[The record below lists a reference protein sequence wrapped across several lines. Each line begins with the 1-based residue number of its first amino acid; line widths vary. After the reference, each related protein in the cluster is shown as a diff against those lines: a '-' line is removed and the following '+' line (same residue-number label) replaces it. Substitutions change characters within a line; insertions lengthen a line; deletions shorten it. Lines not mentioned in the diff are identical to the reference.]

1 MGTLYVVATPIGNL
15 NDMTKRAIETLKE
28 VDIILCEDTRT
39 SMKLLNNFDIKN
51 KLMSYH
57 KYNEQEQT
65 KNIIKLL
72 KQDKN
77 IAIITDAGTPC
88 ISDPGYILVKEARE
102 NNITVI
108 PIGGISALITALS
121 ASGIETDKFTFQG
134 FFPRETKDKTKLLEE
149 LNKTTIKVHI
159 FYESPKRII
168 KTLEYLKN
176 NLDIEKISIFKELT
190 KLHEKNYYGTL
201 EEVLDKLQNE
211 EKTNQG
217 EYTFIIKTKPKQE
230 TKKEQ
235 NISLEALIIDKLIK
249 EQKTIKEIIEILN
262 KENHNISKKALYNAS
277 LNLKQILKK

>member
-39 SMKLLNNFDIKN
+39 SMKLLNNFNIKN

-88 ISDPGYILVKEARE
+88 ISDPGYILVKGARE

-134 FFPRETKDKTKLLEE
+134 FFPRETKEKTKLLEE

-176 NLDIEKISIFKELT
+176 NLEIEKISIFKELT
-190 KLHEKNYYGTL
+190 KLHEKNYYGSL
-201 EEVLDKLQNE
+201 EEVLNKLQNE

-217 EYTFIIKTKPKQE
+217 EYTFIIKTKQKQE
-230 TKKEQ
+230 KEQ

-249 EQKTIKEIIEILN
+249 EQKTIKEIVEILN
-262 KENHNISKKALYNAS
+262 KENKNISKKDLYNAS

>member
-39 SMKLLNNFDIKN
+39 SMKLLNNFNIKN

-134 FFPRETKDKTKLLEE
+134 FFPRETKEKTKLLEE
-149 LNKTTIKVHI
+149 LNKTNIKVHI

-190 KLHEKNYYGTL
+190 KIHEKNYYGTL
-201 EEVLDKLQNE
+201 EEVLNKLQNE

-217 EYTFIIKTKPKQE
+217 EYTFIIKTKQKQE
-230 TKKEQ
+230 KEQ

-249 EQKTIKEIIEILN
+249 EQKTIKEIVEILN
-262 KENHNISKKALYNAS
+262 KENKNISKKDLYNAS

>member
-39 SMKLLNNFDIKN
+39 SMKLLNNFNIKN

-108 PIGGISALITALS
+108 PVGGISALITALS

-134 FFPRETKDKTKLLEE
+134 FFPRETKEKTKLLEE

-190 KLHEKNYYGTL
+190 KLHEKNYYGSL
-201 EEVLDKLQNE
+201 EEVLNKLQNE
-211 EKTNQG
+211 EKTTQG
-217 EYTFIIKTKPKQE
+217 EYTFIIKTKQKQE
-230 TKKEQ
+230 KEQ

-249 EQKTIKEIIEILN
+249 EQKTIKEIVEILN
-262 KENHNISKKALYNAS
+262 KENKNISKKDLYNAS

>member
-39 SMKLLNNFDIKN
+39 SMKLLNNFNIKN

-134 FFPRETKDKTKLLEE
+134 FFPRETKEKTKLLEE
-149 LNKTTIKVHI
+149 LNKTNIKVHI

-190 KLHEKNYYGTL
+190 KIHEKNYYGTL
-201 EEVLDKLQNE
+201 EEVLNKLQNE

-217 EYTFIIKTKPKQE
+217 EYTFIIKTKQKQE
-230 TKKEQ
+230 TKQ

-249 EQKTIKEIIEILN
+249 EQKTIKEIVEILN
-262 KENHNISKKALYNAS
+262 KENKNISKKDLYNAS

>member
-39 SMKLLNNFDIKN
+39 SMKLLNNFNIKN

-134 FFPRETKDKTKLLEE
+134 FFPRETKEKTKLLEE

-201 EEVLDKLQNE
+201 EEVLNKLQNE

-217 EYTFIIKTKPKQE
+217 EYTFIIKTKQKQE
-230 TKKEQ
+230 KEQ

-249 EQKTIKEIIEILN
+249 EQKTIKEIVEILN
-262 KENHNISKKALYNAS
+262 KANKNISKKDLYNAS

>member
-39 SMKLLNNFDIKN
+39 SMKLLNNFNIKN

-134 FFPRETKDKTKLLEE
+134 FFPRETKEKTKLLEE

-201 EEVLDKLQNE
+201 EEVLNKLQNE

-230 TKKEQ
+230 KEQ

-249 EQKTIKEIIEILN
+249 EQKTIKEIVEILN
-262 KENHNISKKALYNAS
+262 KENKNISKKDLYNAS

>member
-39 SMKLLNNFDIKN
+39 SMKLLNNFNIKN

-134 FFPRETKDKTKLLEE
+134 FFPRETKEKTKLLEE

-176 NLDIEKISIFKELT
+176 NLEIEKISIFKELT
-190 KLHEKNYYGTL
+190 KLHEKNYYGSL
-201 EEVLDKLQNE
+201 EEVLNKLQNE

-217 EYTFIIKTKPKQE
+217 EYTFIIKTKQKQE
-230 TKKEQ
+230 KEQ

-249 EQKTIKEIIEILN
+249 EQKTIKEIVEILN
-262 KENHNISKKALYNAS
+262 KENKNISKKDLYNAS

>member
-39 SMKLLNNFDIKN
+39 SMKLLNNFNIKN

-134 FFPRETKDKTKLLEE
+134 FFPRETREKTKLLEE

-176 NLDIEKISIFKELT
+176 NLEIEKISIFKELT
-190 KLHEKNYYGTL
+190 KLHEKNYYGSL
-201 EEVLDKLQNE
+201 EEVLNKLQNE
-211 EKTNQG
+211 EKTTQG
-217 EYTFIIKTKPKQE
+217 EYTFIIKTKQQQE
-230 TKKEQ
+230 KEQ

-249 EQKTIKEIIEILN
+249 EQKTIKEIVEILN
-262 KENHNISKKALYNAS
+262 KENKNISKKDLYNAS

>member
-39 SMKLLNNFDIKN
+39 SMKLLNNFNIKN

-134 FFPRETKDKTKLLEE
+134 FFPRETKEKTKLLEE
-149 LNKTTIKVHI
+149 LDKTNIKVHI

-201 EEVLDKLQNE
+201 EEVLNKLQNE

-230 TKKEQ
+230 KEQ

-249 EQKTIKEIIEILN
+249 EQKTIKEIVEILN
-262 KENHNISKKALYNAS
+262 KENKNISKKDLYNAS

>member
-39 SMKLLNNFDIKN
+39 SMKLLNNFNIKN

-134 FFPRETKDKTKLLEE
+134 FFPRETKEKTKLLEE

-190 KLHEKNYYGTL
+190 KLHEKNYYGSL
-201 EEVLDKLQNE
+201 EEVLNKLQNE

-217 EYTFIIKTKPKQE
+217 EYTFIIKTKQKQE
-230 TKKEQ
+230 KEQ

-249 EQKTIKEIIEILN
+249 EQKTIKEIVEILN
-262 KENHNISKKALYNAS
+262 KENKNISKKDLYNAS

>member
-39 SMKLLNNFDIKN
+39 SMKLLNNFNIKN

-65 KNIIKLL
+65 QNIIKLL

-134 FFPRETKDKTKLLEE
+134 FFPRETKEKTKLLEE

-176 NLDIEKISIFKELT
+176 NLEIEKISIFKELT
-190 KLHEKNYYGTL
+190 KLHEKNYYGSL
-201 EEVLDKLQNE
+201 EEVLNKLQNE
-211 EKTNQG
+211 EKTTQG
-217 EYTFIIKTKPKQE
+217 EYTFIIKTKQKQE
-230 TKKEQ
+230 KEQ

-249 EQKTIKEIIEILN
+249 EQKTIKEIVEILN
-262 KENHNISKKALYNAS
+262 KENKNISKKDLYNAS

>member
-39 SMKLLNNFDIKN
+39 SMKLLNNFNIKN

-102 NNITVI
+102 NNIAVI

-134 FFPRETKDKTKLLEE
+134 FFPRETKEKTKLLEE
-149 LNKTTIKVHI
+149 LNKTNIKVHI
-159 FYESPKRII
+159 FYESPKRIL

-190 KLHEKNYYGTL
+190 KIHEKNYYGTL
-201 EEVLDKLQNE
+201 EEVLNKLQNE

-230 TKKEQ
+230 KEQ

-249 EQKTIKEIIEILN
+249 EQKTIKEIVEILN
-262 KENHNISKKALYNAS
+262 KENKNISKKDLYNAS

>member
-15 NDMTKRAIETLKE
+15 NDMTKRAIETLKK

-39 SMKLLNNFDIKN
+39 SMKLLNNFNIKN

-134 FFPRETKDKTKLLEE
+134 FFPRETKEKTKLLEE

-176 NLDIEKISIFKELT
+176 NLEIEKISIFKELT
-190 KLHEKNYYGTL
+190 KLHEKNYYGSL
-201 EEVLDKLQNE
+201 EEVLNKLQNE

-217 EYTFIIKTKPKQE
+217 EYTFIIKTKQKQE
-230 TKKEQ
+230 KEQ

-249 EQKTIKEIIEILN
+249 EQKTIKEIVEILN
-262 KENHNISKKALYNAS
+262 KENKNISKKDLYNAS

>member
-39 SMKLLNNFDIKN
+39 SMKLLNNFNIKN

-108 PIGGISALITALS
+108 PVGGISALITALS

-134 FFPRETKDKTKLLEE
+134 FFPRETKEKTKLLEE
-149 LNKTTIKVHI
+149 LNKTNIKVHI

-176 NLDIEKISIFKELT
+176 NLEIEKISIFKELT
-190 KLHEKNYYGTL
+190 KLHEKNYYGSL
-201 EEVLDKLQNE
+201 EEVLNKLQNE
-211 EKTNQG
+211 EKTTQG
-217 EYTFIIKTKPKQE
+217 EYTFIIKTKQKQE
-230 TKKEQ
+230 KEQ

-249 EQKTIKEIIEILN
+249 EQKTIKEIVEILN
-262 KENHNISKKALYNAS
+262 KENKNISKKDLYNAS

>member
-39 SMKLLNNFDIKN
+39 SMKLLNNFNIKN

-134 FFPRETKDKTKLLEE
+134 FFPRETKEKTKLLEE

-190 KLHEKNYYGTL
+190 KLHEKNYYGSL
-201 EEVLDKLQNE
+201 EEVLNKLQNE
-211 EKTNQG
+211 EKTTQG
-217 EYTFIIKTKPKQE
+217 EYTFIIKTKQKQE
-230 TKKEQ
+230 KEQ

-249 EQKTIKEIIEILN
+249 EQKTIKEIVEILN
-262 KENHNISKKALYNAS
+262 KENKNISKKDLYNAS

>member
-39 SMKLLNNFDIKN
+39 SMKLLNNFNIKN

-134 FFPRETKDKTKLLEE
+134 FFPRETKEKTKLLEE

-176 NLDIEKISIFKELT
+176 NLEIEKISIFKELT
-190 KLHEKNYYGTL
+190 KLHEKNYYGSL
-201 EEVLDKLQNE
+201 EEVLNKLQNE
-211 EKTNQG
+211 EKTTQG
-217 EYTFIIKTKPKQE
+217 EYTFIIKTKQKQE
-230 TKKEQ
+230 KEQ

-262 KENHNISKKALYNAS
+262 KENKNISKKDLYNAS

>member
-39 SMKLLNNFDIKN
+39 SMKLLNNFNIKN

-134 FFPRETKDKTKLLEE
+134 FFPRETKEKTKLLEE

-190 KLHEKNYYGTL
+190 KLHEKNYYGSL
-201 EEVLDKLQNE
+201 EEVLNKLQNE
-211 EKTNQG
+211 EKTTQG
-217 EYTFIIKTKPKQE
+217 EYTFIIKTKQKQE
-230 TKKEQ
+230 KEQ

-249 EQKTIKEIIEILN
+249 EQQTIKETIEILN
-262 KENHNISKKALYNAS
+262 KENKNISKKDLYNAS

>member
-39 SMKLLNNFDIKN
+39 SMKLLNNFNIKN

-134 FFPRETKDKTKLLEE
+134 FFPRETKEKTKLLEE
-149 LNKTTIKVHI
+149 LNKTNIKVHI

-176 NLDIEKISIFKELT
+176 NLEIEKISIFKELT
-190 KLHEKNYYGTL
+190 KLHEKNYYGSL
-201 EEVLDKLQNE
+201 EEVLNKLQNE

-217 EYTFIIKTKPKQE
+217 EYTFIIKTKQKQE
-230 TKKEQ
+230 KEQ

-249 EQKTIKEIIEILN
+249 EQKTIKEIVEILN
-262 KENHNISKKALYNAS
+262 KENKNISKKDLYNAS

>member
-39 SMKLLNNFDIKN
+39 SMKLLNNFNIKN

-65 KNIIKLL
+65 QNIIKLL

-108 PIGGISALITALS
+108 PIGGISALTTALS

-134 FFPRETKDKTKLLEE
+134 FFPRETKEKTKLLEE

-190 KLHEKNYYGTL
+190 KLHEKNYYGSL
-201 EEVLDKLQNE
+201 EEVLNKLQNE
-211 EKTNQG
+211 EKTTQG
-217 EYTFIIKTKPKQE
+217 EYTFIIKTKQKQE
-230 TKKEQ
+230 KEQ

-249 EQKTIKEIIEILN
+249 EQKTIKEIVEILN
-262 KENHNISKKALYNAS
+262 KENKNISKKDLYNAS

>member
-39 SMKLLNNFDIKN
+39 SMKLLNNFNIKN

-134 FFPRETKDKTKLLEE
+134 FFPRETKEKTKLLEE
-149 LNKTTIKVHI
+149 LNKTNIKVHI

-190 KLHEKNYYGTL
+190 KIHEKNYYGTL
-201 EEVLDKLQNE
+201 EEVLNKLQNE

-217 EYTFIIKTKPKQE
+217 EYTFIIKTKQKQE
-230 TKKEQ
+230 KEQ

-249 EQKTIKEIIEILN
+249 EQKTIKEIVEILN
-262 KENHNISKKALYNAS
+262 KENNNISKKDLYNAS

>member
-39 SMKLLNNFDIKN
+39 SMKLLNNFNIKN

-88 ISDPGYILVKEARE
+88 ISDPGYILVKGARE

-134 FFPRETKDKTKLLEE
+134 FFPRETKEKTKLLEE
-149 LNKTTIKVHI
+149 LNKTKTRKRTKHI
-159 FYESPKRII
+159 SRSP
-168 KTLEYLKN
+168 N
-176 NLDIEKISIFKELT
+176 NR
-190 KLHEKNYYGTL
+190 
-201 EEVLDKLQNE
+201 
-211 EKTNQG
+211 
-217 EYTFIIKTKPKQE
+217 
-230 TKKEQ
+230 
-235 NISLEALIIDKLIK
+235 
-249 EQKTIKEIIEILN
+249 
-262 KENHNISKKALYNAS
+262 
-277 LNLKQILKK
+277 

>member
-39 SMKLLNNFDIKN
+39 SMKLLNNFNIKN

-134 FFPRETKDKTKLLEE
+134 FFPRETKEKIKLLEE
-149 LNKTTIKVHI
+149 LNQTTIKVHI

-190 KLHEKNYYGTL
+190 KLHEKNYYGSL
-201 EEVLDKLQNE
+201 EEVLNKLQNE

-217 EYTFIIKTKPKQE
+217 EYTFIIKTKQKQE
-230 TKKEQ
+230 KEQ
-235 NISLEALIIDKLIK
+235 NISLETLIIDKLIK
-249 EQKTIKEIIEILN
+249 EQKTIKEIVEILN
-262 KENHNISKKALYNAS
+262 KENKNISKKDLYNAS

>member
-39 SMKLLNNFDIKN
+39 SMKLLNNFNIKN

-134 FFPRETKDKTKLLEE
+134 FFPRETKEKTKLLEE

-176 NLDIEKISIFKELT
+176 NLEIEKISIFKELT
-190 KLHEKNYYGTL
+190 KLHEKNYYGSL
-201 EEVLDKLQNE
+201 EEVLNKLQNE
-211 EKTNQG
+211 EKTTQG
-217 EYTFIIKTKPKQE
+217 EYTFIIKTKQKQE
-230 TKKEQ
+230 KEQ

-249 EQKTIKEIIEILN
+249 EQKTIKEIVEILN
-262 KENHNISKKALYNAS
+262 KENKNISKKDLYNAS

>member
-39 SMKLLNNFDIKN
+39 SMKLLNNFNIKN

-134 FFPRETKDKTKLLEE
+134 FFPRETKEKTKLLEE
-149 LNKTTIKVHI
+149 LNKTNIKVHI

-201 EEVLDKLQNE
+201 EEVLNKLQNE

-217 EYTFIIKTKPKQE
+217 EYTFIIKTKQKQE
-230 TKKEQ
+230 KEQ

-249 EQKTIKEIIEILN
+249 EQKTIKEIVEILN
-262 KENHNISKKALYNAS
+262 KENKNISKKDLYNAS

>member
-39 SMKLLNNFDIKN
+39 SMKLLNNFNIKN
-51 KLMSYH
+51 KLISYH

-134 FFPRETKDKTKLLEE
+134 FFPRETKEKTKLLEE

-190 KLHEKNYYGTL
+190 KLHEKNYYGSL
-201 EEVLDKLQNE
+201 EEVLNKLQNE

-217 EYTFIIKTKPKQE
+217 EYTFIIKTKQKQE
-230 TKKEQ
+230 KEQ

-249 EQKTIKEIIEILN
+249 EQKTIKEIVEILN
-262 KENHNISKKALYNAS
+262 KENKNISKKDLYNAS

>member
-28 VDIILCEDTRT
+28 LYIILCEDTRT
-39 SMKLLNNFDIKN
+39 SMKLLNNFNIKN

-134 FFPRETKDKTKLLEE
+134 FFPRETKEKTKLLEE

-190 KLHEKNYYGTL
+190 KLHEKNYYGSL
-201 EEVLDKLQNE
+201 EEVLNKLQNE

-217 EYTFIIKTKPKQE
+217 EYTFIIKTKQKQE
-230 TKKEQ
+230 KEQ

-249 EQKTIKEIIEILN
+249 EQKTIKEIVEILN
-262 KENHNISKKALYNAS
+262 KENKNISKKDLYNAS

>member
-39 SMKLLNNFDIKN
+39 SMKLLNNFNIKN

-108 PIGGISALITALS
+108 PVGGISALITALS

-134 FFPRETKDKTKLLEE
+134 FFPRETKEKTKLLEE
-149 LNKTTIKVHI
+149 LTKTTIKVHI

-176 NLDIEKISIFKELT
+176 NLEIEKISIFKELT
-190 KLHEKNYYGTL
+190 KLHEKNYYGSL
-201 EEVLDKLQNE
+201 EEVLNKLQNE

-217 EYTFIIKTKPKQE
+217 EYTFIIKTKQKQE
-230 TKKEQ
+230 KEQ

-249 EQKTIKEIIEILN
+249 EKKTIKEIVEILN
-262 KENHNISKKALYNAS
+262 KENKNISKKDLYNAS

>member
-39 SMKLLNNFDIKN
+39 SMKLLNNFNIKN

-134 FFPRETKDKTKLLEE
+134 FFPRETKEKTKLLEE
-149 LNKTTIKVHI
+149 LNQTTIKVHI

-176 NLDIEKISIFKELT
+176 NLEIEKISIFKELT
-190 KLHEKNYYGTL
+190 KLHEKNYYGSL
-201 EEVLDKLQNE
+201 EEVLNKLQNE
-211 EKTNQG
+211 EKTTQG
-217 EYTFIIKTKPKQE
+217 EYTFIIKTKQKQE
-230 TKKEQ
+230 KEQ

-249 EQKTIKEIIEILN
+249 EQKTIKEIVEILN
-262 KENHNISKKALYNAS
+262 KENKNISKKDLYNAS

>member
-39 SMKLLNNFDIKN
+39 SMKLLNNFNIKN

-108 PIGGISALITALS
+108 PIGGISALTTALS

-134 FFPRETKDKTKLLEE
+134 FFPRETKEKTKLLEE

-201 EEVLDKLQNE
+201 EEVLNKLQNE

-217 EYTFIIKTKPKQE
+217 EYTFIIKTKQKQE
-230 TKKEQ
+230 KEQ

-249 EQKTIKEIIEILN
+249 EQKTIKEIVEILN
-262 KENHNISKKALYNAS
+262 KENKNISKKDLYNAS

>member
-39 SMKLLNNFDIKN
+39 SMKLLNNFNIKN

-134 FFPRETKDKTKLLEE
+134 FFPRETKEKTKLLEE
-149 LNKTTIKVHI
+149 LNKTNIKVHI

-190 KLHEKNYYGTL
+190 KIHEKNYYGTL
-201 EEVLDKLQNE
+201 EEVLNKLQNE

-217 EYTFIIKTKPKQE
+217 EYTFIIKTKQKQE
-230 TKKEQ
+230 KEQ

-249 EQKTIKEIIEILN
+249 EQKTIKEIIETLN
-262 KENHNISKKALYNAS
+262 KENKNISKKDLYNAS

>member
-39 SMKLLNNFDIKN
+39 SMKLLNNFNIKN

-134 FFPRETKDKTKLLEE
+134 FFPRETKEKTKLLEE

-176 NLDIEKISIFKELT
+176 NLEIEKISIFKELT
-190 KLHEKNYYGTL
+190 KLHEKNYYGSL
-201 EEVLDKLQNE
+201 EEVLNKLQNE
-211 EKTNQG
+211 EKTTQG
-217 EYTFIIKTKPKQE
+217 EYTFIIKTKQKQE
-230 TKKEQ
+230 KEQ

-249 EQKTIKEIIEILN
+249 EKKTIKEIVEILN
-262 KENHNISKKALYNAS
+262 KENKNISKKDLYNAS

>member
-39 SMKLLNNFDIKN
+39 SMKLLNNFNIKN

-108 PIGGISALITALS
+108 PIGGISALTTALS

-134 FFPRETKDKTKLLEE
+134 FFPRETKEKIKLLEE
-149 LNKTTIKVHI
+149 LNQTTIKVHI

-190 KLHEKNYYGTL
+190 KLHEKNYYGSL
-201 EEVLDKLQNE
+201 EEVLNKLQNE

-217 EYTFIIKTKPKQE
+217 EYTFIIKTKQKQE
-230 TKKEQ
+230 KEQ

-249 EQKTIKEIIEILN
+249 EQKTIKEIVEILN
-262 KENHNISKKALYNAS
+262 KENKNISKKDLYNAS

>member
-39 SMKLLNNFDIKN
+39 SMKLLNNFNIKN

-134 FFPRETKDKTKLLEE
+134 FFPRETKEKTKLLEE

-176 NLDIEKISIFKELT
+176 NLEIEKISIFKELT
-190 KLHEKNYYGTL
+190 KLHEKNYYGSL
-201 EEVLDKLQNE
+201 EEVLNKLQNE

-217 EYTFIIKTKPKQE
+217 EYTFIIKTKQKQE
-230 TKKEQ
+230 KEK

-249 EQKTIKEIIEILN
+249 EQKTIKEIVEILN
-262 KENHNISKKALYNAS
+262 KENKNISKKDLYNAS

>member
-39 SMKLLNNFDIKN
+39 SMKLLNNFNIKN

-134 FFPRETKDKTKLLEE
+134 FFPRETKEKTKLLEE

-176 NLDIEKISIFKELT
+176 NLEIEKISIFKELT

-201 EEVLDKLQNE
+201 EEVLNKLQNE

-217 EYTFIIKTKPKQE
+217 EYTFIIKTKQKQE
-230 TKKEQ
+230 KEQ

-249 EQKTIKEIIEILN
+249 EQKTIKEIVEILN
-262 KENHNISKKALYNAS
+262 KENKNISKKDLYNAS